1 MTKTNRLRNAPQSKK
16 NTIFAFVAECVQK
29 SLAAIHVKD
38 M

>member
-1 MTKTNRLRNAPQSKK
+1 MHHKAK

-29 SLAAIHVKD
+29 SLAAIYVKD